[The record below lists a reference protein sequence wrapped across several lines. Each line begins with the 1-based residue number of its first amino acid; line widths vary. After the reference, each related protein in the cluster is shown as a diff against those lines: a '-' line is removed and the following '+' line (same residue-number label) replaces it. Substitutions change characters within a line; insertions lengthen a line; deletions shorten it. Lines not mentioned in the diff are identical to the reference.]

1 MAFTS
6 TINNN
11 NIPNLA
17 GVKKVVTGTFAN
29 DDGSTGGDIETGLR
43 RIEYFALQHTGT
55 AVVASAPVVN
65 ETFPT
70 TVGNMTVVTVA
81 NTSGVWIAYGE

>member
-11 NIPNLA
+11 GVPNLA
-17 GVKKVVTGTFAN
+17 GIKKVVTGTFLN
-29 DDGSTGGDIETGLR
+29 DDGSTGGDIQTGLR
-43 RIEYFALQHTGT
+43 RVENFQLQHTGS

-65 ETFPT
+65 ESFPT
-70 TVGNMTVVTVA
+70 ATGDITIVTVA
-81 NTSGVWIAYGE
+81 NTAGVWRAEGE

>member
-11 NIPNLA
+11 SVPNLA
-17 GVKKVVTGTFAN
+17 GVKKVVSGTFAN
-29 DDGSTGGDIETGLR
+29 DSGSTGGDIATGLR
-43 RIEYFALQHTGT
+43 RVESFEIQHTGS

-65 ETFPT
+65 ESFPT
-70 TVGNMTVVTVA
+70 ATGDITVVTVA
-81 NTSGVWIAYGE
+81 DTAGIWRAEGE